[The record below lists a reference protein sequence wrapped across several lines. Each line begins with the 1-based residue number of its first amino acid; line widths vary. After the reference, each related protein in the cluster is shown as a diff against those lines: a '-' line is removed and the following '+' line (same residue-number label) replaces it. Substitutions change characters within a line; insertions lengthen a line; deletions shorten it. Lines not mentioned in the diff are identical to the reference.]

1 MNAQKVGQKICQLR
15 KTKGLTQAELAD
27 MLHVTDGAVSK
38 WERGINF
45 PDLAMIEPIASALD
59 TTVTEL
65 LSLEEISKQE
75 IVSTISTISLEEKR
89 QLIRDLKLSSRFKIF
104 IELLLIVSLIT
115 ASKIFDN
122 HQIYGLAMVTTL
134 GMLSF
139 IGTLIGYELRL
150 MASLN
155 KLH

>member
-1 MNAQKVGQKICQLR
+1 MNAQRVGQKISELR
-15 KTKGLTQAELAD
+15 KTKGLTQAALAA

-45 PDLAMIEPIASALD
+45 PDLAIIEPIASALD

-65 LSLEEISKQE
+65 LSLEDISKPE
-75 IVSTISTISLEEKR
+75 IVSAISTISQEEKR

-104 IELLLIVSLIT
+104 IELLLTAALIT
-115 ASKIFDN
+115 ASKIFHD